1 MATLLETENVIASD
15 YFHQALPNYYRLFL
29 KKFRKIAMRSV
40 HFNLMFI
47 LLFSIEIVS
56 FAVYFPSMY
65 SNETIALFLCTIFV
79 TSFAYLVTYFYL
91 SSRKPEQM
99 TQLRQEFISSCRSLL
114 DSPKGIAHH
123 HLTVAETLTRLSGYL
138 TDFEWEIYKVPA
150 LYHFLSPIIRRFAAA
165 FYWNDVFKM
174 KQMLLLS
181 AIQEHIKQIH
191 LTATD
196 LEVHASLGSTYVTLS
211 KLYRKPTSKQNHP
224 KTSQIEKIQQRLEQ
238 KSDFYCK
245 LAIEEFKILSHYA
258 ADDPWVHEQM
268 AAGYKALDMVEE
280 EIQEV
285 ETLLKLRPQDKET
298 LFHLGSL
305 YFSVGKNAKG
315 LQIYQELK
323 TTNYKKAED
332 LIANYGSA

>member
-1 MATLLETENVIASD
+1 MATLLETENVTTSE

-29 KKFRKIAMRSV
+29 RKFKKIATRFI
-40 HFNLMFI
+40 HFNVAFS
-47 LLFSIEIVS
+47 LLFCLEIVA
-56 FAVYFPSMY
+56 FGFYFPSMY
-65 SNETIALFLCTIFV
+65 TTEAIALFLSAIFV

-99 TQLRQEFISSCRSLL
+99 TLLRLEFISSCRALL
-114 DSPKGIAHH
+114 DSPNGVAHH

-138 TDFEWEIYKVPA
+138 TDFEWEVYKVPA
-150 LYHFLSPIIRRFAAA
+150 FYSFVSPVIRRFAAF

-181 AIQEHIKQIH
+181 AIEEHIKQIH

-224 KTSQIEKIQQRLEQ
+224 KAALIEKIQQRLEQ

-268 AAGYKALDMVEE
+268 AAGYKALDMTEE

-285 ETLLKLRPQDKET
+285 ETLLKLRPQDKEI
-298 LFHLGSL
+298 LFRLGSL

-323 TTNYKKAED
+323 TTNFKKAED
-332 LIANYGSA
+332 LIVNYGNA